1 MAASETFNSLEL
13 SKYEND
19 CKTFQWQQCGC
30 AFRKSYLKKLKNVL
44 ARKVYEEAF
53 PENFKKSPQKKT
65 HTHKKKLS
73 EKLLTGLVSM
83 NIFTDMFSKWK
94 KTYLQI
100 SFKTIFF
107 KML

>member
-53 PENFKKSPQKKT
+53 PENFKKSPQKKNT
-65 HTHKKKLS
+65 HTKKNFQK
-73 EKLLTGLVSM
+73 
-83 NIFTDMFSKWK
+83 N
-94 KTYLQI
+94 Y
-100 SFKTIFF
+100 
-107 KML
+107 